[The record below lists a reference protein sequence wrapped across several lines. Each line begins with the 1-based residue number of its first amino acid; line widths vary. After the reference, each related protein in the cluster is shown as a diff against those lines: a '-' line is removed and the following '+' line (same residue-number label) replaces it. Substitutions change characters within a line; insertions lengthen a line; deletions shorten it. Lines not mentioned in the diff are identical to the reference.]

1 MEKSEAQ
8 ERLLEQLDK
17 IRELSDNLTRI
28 AKQTNLLA
36 LNAVIEA
43 ARVGEMGKGF
53 SVVAAEFRKLA
64 ETSNKIAGEMK
75 AVLRD
80 IENEVS
86 SMKREG

>member
-1 MEKSEAQ
+1 MEKSEAL
-8 ERLLEQLDK
+8 ERLLEQLEK

-53 SVVAAEFRKLA
+53 SVVASEFRKLA
-64 ETSNKIAGEMK
+64 ETSNRIANEMK
-75 AVLRD
+75 AVVKEL
-80 IENEVS
+80 EGKLLEEKEV
-86 SMKREG
+86 

>member
-1 MEKSEAQ
+1 MEKSEAL
-8 ERLLEQLDK
+8 ERLLEQLEK

-86 SMKREG
+86 GMKREE

>member
-1 MEKSEAQ
+1 MQKEEVIADLQKEIEKLKEISN
-8 ERLLEQLDK
+8 LLE
-17 IRELSDNLTRI
+17 RS

-64 ETSNKIAGEMK
+64 DRSSRVAI
-75 AVLRD
+75 D
-80 IENEVS
+80 IKSIVANVES
-86 SMKREG
+86 TLKMLTEG

>member
-1 MEKSEAQ
+1 MEKTSALES
-8 ERLLEQLDK
+8 LLGQVEK
-17 IRELSDNLTRI
+17 VKELSETLTRI

-64 ETSNKIAGEMK
+64 ETSNKIASEMRSVIKEIESK
-75 AVLRD
+75 AL
-80 IENEVS
+80 ELQKE
-86 SMKREG
+86 E

>member
-1 MEKSEAQ
+1 MEKVEAMEKLASQ
-8 ERLLEQLDK
+8 IERVK
-17 IRELSDNLTRI
+17 ELSDNLTRI

-64 ETSNKIAGEMK
+64 ETSNKIAMEMRSVVK
-75 AVLRD
+75 E
-80 IENEVS
+80 IENEVIEL
-86 SMKREG
+86 REEE

>member
-1 MEKSEAQ
+1 MEKTSALES
-8 ERLLEQLDK
+8 LLGQVEK
-17 IRELSDNLTRI
+17 VKELSETLTRI

-64 ETSNKIAGEMK
+64 ETSNKIASEMRSVIKEIESK
-75 AVLRD
+75 ASELQK
-80 IENEVS
+80 EE
-86 SMKREG
+86 

>member
-1 MEKSEAQ
+1 MEKVEAL
-8 ERLLEQLDK
+8 ERLLGQMEK

-64 ETSNKIAGEMK
+64 EISNKIAGEMK
-75 AVLRD
+75 AVVREL
-80 IENEVS
+80 ENEVLD
-86 SMKREG
+86 MKKEG